1 MLENF
6 IIVVCVDV
14 AVGSSEEIFVSEVNI
29 ACVTGVQRGRK
40 WEVKFERE
48 ARSLGSLGS
57 PRLWGSPPPPPPPP
71 PPPHFVRRTRRLKLT
86 QTIILLKIHEHSI
99 LLLDTEK
106 GGTITVGDF
115 VRGAKQGT

>member
-1 MLENF
+1 M
-6 IIVVCVDV
+6 
-14 AVGSSEEIFVSEVNI
+14 VGGGEEFFVSEVNI
-29 ACVTGVQRGRK
+29 ACMAGVQRGRK
-40 WEVKFERE
+40 GEDKFGHE

-57 PRLWGSPPPPPPPP
+57 PRSQRSRFALEFNSPP

-86 QTIILLKIHEHSI
+86 QTIILLKIHEHYI
-99 LLLDTEK
+99 LLVDTEK